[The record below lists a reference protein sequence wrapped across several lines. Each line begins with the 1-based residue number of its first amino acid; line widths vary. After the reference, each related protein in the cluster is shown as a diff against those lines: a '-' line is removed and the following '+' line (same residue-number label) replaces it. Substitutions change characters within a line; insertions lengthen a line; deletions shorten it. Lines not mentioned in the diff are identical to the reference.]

1 MELSHKTTILLS
13 EPLHQRL
20 SDLARERKTSM
31 GELVR
36 RACQAQYGTGD
47 NAARVQAVQALA
59 ALSLPVAEPA
69 QLKRES
75 LQAYKDLADAD
86 PAAH

>member
-13 EPLHQRL
+13 ESLHQRL
-20 SDLARERKTSM
+20 SQLARLRKTSM

-36 RACQAQYGTGD
+36 LACEAQYGAGSS
-47 NAARVQAVQALA
+47 AERMQAVRALS

-69 QLKRES
+69 QMKRES
-75 LQAYKDLADAD
+75 LQPYKDFAGFDHAAD
-86 PAAH
+86 